1 VRNIINSEEFNE
13 NIISNLDKYDMKL
26 FYYLPKDDESDNENE
41 CTLILQYRKGSPDFE
56 NARKLV
62 KDYFADNTV
71 C

>member
-1 VRNIINSEEFNE
+1 
-13 NIISNLDKYDMKL
+13 MKL